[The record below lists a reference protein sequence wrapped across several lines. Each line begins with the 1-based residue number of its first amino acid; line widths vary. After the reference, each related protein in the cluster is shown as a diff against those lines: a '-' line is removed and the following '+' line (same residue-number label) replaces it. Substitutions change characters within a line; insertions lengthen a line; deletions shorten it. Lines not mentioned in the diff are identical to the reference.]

1 MGGDAVMWV
10 MVGIFGFLLLF
21 IIALGMFYPGS
32 GAEQLG
38 WKPTRSPELEAQ
50 NEDDDLTQMLAAA
63 NAKRRKR
70 GDAELTE
77 RAMFDRVQE
86 DRALQAKM
94 RSEHLQDS
102 ELRELLDARNA
113 KREAKGLPA
122 MSLEELRASLDV
134 PAPAR
139 RDRPDA

>member
-21 IIALGMFYPGS
+21 ILALGMFYPGS
-32 GAEQLG
+32 GADQLD

-77 RAMFDRVQE
+77 RAMFDRVRE
-86 DRALQAKM
+86 DRALQEKM
-94 RSEHLQDS
+94 RSEHLQDN

-113 KREAKGLPA
+113 KREAKGLPV

-134 PAPAR
+134 PPPGR
-139 RDRPDA
+139 RD

>member
-10 MVGIFGFLLLF
+10 MVGIFAFLLLF
-21 IIALGMFYPGS
+21 IIGLGMFYPGS

-50 NEDDDLTQMLAAA
+50 NEVDDLDQMLEAA
-63 NAKRRKR
+63 NARRRKR

-77 RAMFDRVQE
+77 GAMFDRVRE
-86 DRALQAKM
+86 DRALQEKM
-94 RSEHLQDS
+94 RSEHLEDS
-102 ELRELLDARNA
+102 ELRGLLDARNA

-122 MSLEELRASLDV
+122 MSLDELRASLDV
-134 PAPAR
+134 PPPAR
-139 RDRPDA
+139 RDRPGA

>member
-10 MVGIFGFLLLF
+10 MVGIFGFLVLF
-21 IIALGMFYPGS
+21 ILGLGMFYPGS

-50 NEDDDLTQMLAAA
+50 NEVDDLDQMLEAA
-63 NAKRRKR
+63 NARRRRR

-77 RAMFDRVQE
+77 DGMFARVREHQ
-86 DRALQAKM
+86 ALQAQM
-94 RSEHLQDS
+94 RDQHLADA
-102 ELRELLDARNA
+102 ELRHLLAARNV

-122 MSLEELRASLDV
+122 MSLDELRASLDV
-134 PAPAR
+134 PASAR
-139 RDRPDA
+139 RDRPER